1 MDIRLAKEMLDIC
14 GFFAGGIKVLIDKS
28 LISISEMNC
37 LEMHDLLQE
46 MGLEMVRQQCIEEAG
61 KRSRL
66 FIEEDV
72 SHVLKNNT
80 GTATVECIF
89 FNMSKIKELH
99 LNPAAFKKMY
109 NLRVLEIYNSSS
121 LDNKCS
127 KLYLPEGLQSLPDT
141 LGYLHWE
148 GYPLKYFPSKFSPQ
162 NLVNIQMAHS
172 QVEQLWSRGQVYI
185 LILVL
190 VKT

>member
-1 MDIRLAKEMLDIC
+1 MST
-14 GFFAGGIKVLIDKS
+14 S
-28 LISISEMNC
+28 LVFRMFCC
-37 LEMHDLLQE
+37 LPHPCLYFWSFVCQ
-46 MGLEMVRQQCIEEAG
+46 G
-61 KRSRL
+61 S
-66 FIEEDV
+66 
-72 SHVLKNNT
+72 
-80 GTATVECIF
+80 ATVECIF
-89 FNMSKIKELH
+89 FNMSRIKELH

-148 GYPLKYFPSKFSPQ
+148 GYPLKHFPSNFSPQ

-172 QVEQLWSRGQVYI
+172 QVEQLWSKGQVYI

-190 VKT
+190 VKNLV